1 VVRNCKFYQKLPDL
15 TQRLKFSYNFLSFN
29 FRFVVDLIDTFSDRW
44 KTTSTESETRLKQS
58 VIDFF
63 ASNAQPISK
72 EMEEFEFELLKAE
85 LLTQPIEKEGSQLF
99 HRKLNSSLGS
109 SLVKKV
115 SKVQ

>member
-1 VVRNCKFYQKLPDL
+1 MNRNKFTLF
-15 TQRLKFSYNFLSFN
+15 FSFRVIANIIDSFGG
-29 FRFVVDLIDTFSDRW
+29 RW
-44 KTTSTESETRLKQS
+44 TTTSTETETRLKQS

-63 ASNAQPISK
+63 SNEEQKVPK

-99 HRKLNSSLGS
+99 QRKASLGS
-109 SLVKKV
+109 SWVKKV